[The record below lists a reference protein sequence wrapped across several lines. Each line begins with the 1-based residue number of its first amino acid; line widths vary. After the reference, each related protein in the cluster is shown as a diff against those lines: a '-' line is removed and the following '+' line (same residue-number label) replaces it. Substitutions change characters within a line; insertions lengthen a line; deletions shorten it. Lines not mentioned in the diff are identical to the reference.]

1 MRIGVDAGGT
11 FTDFVVLRDD
21 GRLDTFKIRSN
32 PKAPAQVILAG
43 LSRAAAG
50 PGTDVVHGSTVATNA
65 LLERKG
71 ARTALVTTS
80 GFEDVIHVGRQNRAR
95 LYDLTP
101 PPRRPLIDR
110 ALCFGVRER
119 TLFDGEVES
128 APVPA
133 EIRKLIPKLRRA
145 GVTSVALCF
154 LHSYQNP
161 ENEHQAAEL
170 LRAAG
175 LPVSVSHEICPEFR
189 EYERTSTTVLNAYV
203 RPLMES
209 YLSDLQRG
217 GGSRHALSIMQSNGG
232 SLSAAEASQ
241 QAVRTVLSGPAGGV
255 VGAIELARASG
266 FPRVLGFD
274 MGGTSTDVS
283 LSEGRPHETTE
294 AYLDGFPIRV
304 PMLDIHTV
312 GAGGGSIA
320 RIDEG
325 GLLRVGPES
334 AGADP
339 GPACYGT
346 GDQPTV
352 TDAHVVLGRIAADQ
366 FLGGTMHID
375 VDRAVQAIDRIAAPL
390 GLDRTGAAEGVI
402 RVANANMQRAIRMV
416 SVERGHDPR
425 SFALIAFGG
434 CGGLHACEIA
444 ADLGIRT
451 VIAPRYAGALS
462 ALGMLLADRIRDYS
476 AGVLHRGDLEER
488 FRELETRARR
498 DTPKAALERYADL
511 RYAGQSYELTVPWNA
526 KDPAAPFHA
535 AHRKTYGYQDAGRP
549 VEIVAI
555 RVRARIAVAKPTLK
569 HERRQAAEQPGERR
583 LRIGGRW
590 CAVPTWL
597 REHVPARPVSG
608 PSLVL
613 DYGSTTLVAPGWHF
627 RRDAIGNLLITPVK
641 LGPLPAGTRNLRG
654 LQNGHLC

>member
-11 FTDFVVLRDD
+11 FTDFVVLHDD
-21 GRLDTFKIRSN
+21 GRLDAFKIRSN
-32 PKAPAQVILAG
+32 PKAPAEVILAG
-43 LSRAAAG
+43 LRRAAAG
-50 PGTDVVHGSTVATNA
+50 PGADVVHGSTVATNA

-71 ARTALVTTS
+71 ARTALVTTA
-80 GFEDVIHVGRQNRAR
+80 GFEDVIHIGRQNRAR

-101 PPRRPLIDR
+101 PPRRPLTKR

-119 TLFDGEVES
+119 TFFDGEVES
-128 APVPA
+128 APDPA
-133 EIRKLIPKLRRA
+133 ELRRLIPKLKRA
-145 GVTSVALCF
+145 GVESVALCF

-161 ENEHQAAEL
+161 ENERVAAEL

-189 EYERTSTTVLNAYV
+189 EYERTSTTVMNAYV

-209 YLSDLQRG
+209 YLSELQRG
-217 GGSRHALSIMQSNGG
+217 GSHALSIMQSNGG
-232 SLSAAEASQ
+232 SLSAEEASH

-266 FPRVLGFD
+266 FLRVLGFD

-294 AYLDGFPIRV
+294 AYVDGFPIRV

-375 VDRAVQAIDRIAAPL
+375 VDRAAQAIDSIAAPL
-390 GLDRTGAAEGVI
+390 GLDRTAAAEGVI
-402 RVANANMQRAIRMV
+402 RVANANMQRAIRVV

-425 SFALIAFGG
+425 SFALVAFGG

-444 ADLGIRT
+444 ADLGIRA
-451 VIAPRYAGALS
+451 VLAPRYAGALS
-462 ALGMLLADRIRDYS
+462 ALGMLLADRIRDYA
-476 AGVLHRGDLEER
+476 AGVLHRGDLEKR
-488 FRELETRARR
+488 FRELEARARR
-498 DTPKAALERYADL
+498 DTPKAALERHADL
-511 RYAGQSYELTVPWNA
+511 RYAGQSYELTVPWNG
-526 KDPAAPFHA
+526 KDPAEPFHA
-535 AHRKTYGYQDAGRP
+535 AHRKTYGYQDTGRP

-555 RVRARIAVAKPTLK
+555 RVRARIAVAKPTLRN
-569 HERRQAAEQPGERR
+569 ERRQAGARPAERR
-583 LRIGGRW
+583 LRIDGRW
-590 CAVPTWL
+590 RTVPTWL

-613 DYGSTTLVAPGWHF
+613 DYGSTTLVPPGWRF
-627 RRDAIGNLLITPVK
+627 RRDAVGNLLITPVK
-641 LGPLPAGTRNLRG
+641 
-654 LQNGHLC
+654 